1 MNVTLPNGTCFAG
14 SYEKIRRKNLPG
26 NIKVTRTRAIG
37 PRKRCTRNKN
47 MKFALANTPTQDRTR
62 RIRKKYRKL
71 QRYSNWL
78 WNSGRFSKIR
88 HKHGLKSIKRFAWT
102 KINRQRDRPSSKS
115 L

>member
-26 NIKVTRTRAIG
+26 NIRVTRTRAIG

-47 MKFALANTPTQDRTR
+47 VKFALANTPTQDRTR

-71 QRYSNWL
+71 QRTQTGCVIVGDLAKLGISM
-78 WNSGRFSKIR
+78 GSK
-88 HKHGLKSIKRFAWT
+88 A
-102 KINRQRDRPSSKS
+102 
-115 L
+115 